1 MVSTQME
8 NLINFIR
15 QSRGDQV
22 DVSVEATRAA
32 FEQIASMVQVPKDA
46 KCEPVSAG
54 GVSAEWISVPESIHE
69 KVMLYFHGGGYVAG
83 SINSHREYCVRLARA
98 SKTRVLL
105 IGYRLAPEHP
115 FPAALEDAIKA
126 YQWLISTEEILP
138 KNLVIGGE
146 SAGGGLTV
154 ATLLK
159 LRDENM
165 ELPVAAVSLSP
176 FMDLAVTGETV
187 KTKVDV
193 DPLTTQELLEL
204 DSNLY
209 LAGEDARNPL
219 ASPLYA
225 DLKGLPP
232 LYIQVGSAELLL
244 DDSIRF
250 VDAAKA
256 AGVDVKFEIWDDMIH
271 MFQMFAAMAPEGQD
285 GINKIGEFVLEYL
298 S

>member
-1 MVSTQME
+1 MVSKQME
-8 NLINFIR
+8 NLIIFAR
-15 QSRGDQV
+15 SRGDQELT
-22 DVSVEATRAA
+22 VEGMRKE
-32 FEQIASMVQVPKDA
+32 FDQIANMVKVPKDA

-54 GVSAEWISVPESIHE
+54 GVPAEWISVPESIND

-98 SKTRVLL
+98 SKTRVL
-105 IGYRLAPEHP
+105 IIDYRLAPEHP

-126 YQWLISTEEILP
+126 YQWLITSEGITP
-138 KNLVIGGE
+138 KHIVIAGE

-159 LRDENM
+159 LRDDKIK
-165 ELPVAAVSLSP
+165 LPTAGISLSP
-176 FMDLAVTGETV
+176 FMDLAVTGDSI
-187 KTKVDV
+187 KTKVEV
-193 DPLTTQELLEL
+193 DPLTTQEMLEL
-204 DSNLY
+204 DAKLY

-232 LYIQVGSAELLL
+232 LYIQVGTAELLL

-256 AGVDVKFEIWDDMIH
+256 AGVNVKFEIWDDMIH

-285 GINKIGEFVLEYL
+285 AINKIGEFVLK
-298 S
+298 SMN

>member
-15 QSRGDQV
+15 QSQGDEP
-22 DVSVEATRAA
+22 DVSVEGIRAA
-32 FEQIASMVQVPKDA
+32 FDQIASMVRVPKDA
-46 KCEPVSAG
+46 TCEPVSAG
-54 GVSAEWISVPESIHE
+54 GVPAEWISVPDSIPE
-69 KVMLYFHGGGYVAG
+69 KILLYFHGGGYVAG
-83 SINSHREYCVRLARA
+83 SLNSHREYAVRLARA

-105 IGYRLAPEHP
+105 IDYRLAPEHS
-115 FPAALEDAIKA
+115 FPAALEDAVEA
-126 YQWLISTEEILP
+126 YRWLISSEQILP

-146 SAGGGLTV
+146 SAGGALTV

-159 LRDENM
+159 LRDENVD
-165 ELPVAAVSLSP
+165 LPIAAVTLSP
-176 FMDLAVTGETV
+176 FMDLAVTGESI
-187 KTKVDV
+187 KTKADV
-193 DPLTTQELLEL
+193 DPLVLQEMLEL
-204 DSNLY
+204 DAKLY
-209 LAGEDARNPL
+209 LNGEDPRNPL

-232 LYIQVGSAELLL
+232 LYVQVGSAEILL

-256 AGVDVKFEIWDDMIH
+256 AGVDVKFEVWDDMIH
-271 MFQMFAAMAPEGQD
+271 MFQMFASMAPEGQD
-285 GINKIGEFVLEYL
+285 AINKIGEFVLEYL